1 MTKIT
6 RTFIASAA
14 ACLLAIMLMTVRC
27 FAYDYST
34 ITGTKASG
42 AEISGYSGALEVNVV
57 DFGADKKGK
66 KDSSKAIQKAL
77 DYAIDNGSNS
87 VQIKVVVP
95 KGKYRIDKLLEIYSN
110 TWLCLEDGATI
121 VRNFDKGCMIKNA
134 QANGAGGYGSE
145 IKNNYNGH
153 HVEIG
158 GVKGITIEDCDFH
171 GYTGTF
177 QKEAIQLDTIS
188 NSDVFPAY
196 EPFDDTPCD
205 NAVIKNN
212 KFHDLIRGL
221 GSHSACLGVYYT
233 NTLISGNSFYNMS
246 GTAIVLIN
254 HKKCIIENN
263 TMKNVGCA
271 IDFKYMTDYEN
282 ANFHVPNSG
291 YAGIKDRLDDNA
303 NTIIRNND
311 ITVVGTYYYPQP
323 YAIQIFGKKLEKSY
337 SHPDYNY
344 TVKGVKIVDNTIK
357 TAGSAV
363 RLTDVSG
370 IFIGSNDIS
379 YDYDRYNYSMDLIW
393 LSESS
398 QVTVTKNKLTGTKQ
412 NSVYISGGSGNEV
425 SSNTIK
431 KPGVSGVYVSG
442 GSDKN
447 TISGN
452 TITSAGSNGIKITK
466 EAKAD
471 VRKNTVKKSKNHGL
485 IFTGGRGKAS
495 DNILEENGLSGFMAD
510 NSASVEF
517 FNNTCNKNKGY
528 GIKANKK
535 SQVKISGNSF
545 ADNSKGDIYVTG
557 SAAVLLNAPDNV
569 KSQDICSDKL
579 TLTWDEVSQADGYY
593 VYRKTDAEDAEFEQ
607 IATVTDGTSFTDYGL
622 VPKTRYVYKVKAFL
636 DTVDSVQEGSDSAD
650 MSIKTKL
657 TIVGCTTNMR
667 GSMSYTG
674 KERTQIFDVFVDGET
689 LIPDVDYRTVYSDNV
704 NIGTA
709 KVTVIGIGQYCDSAD
724 FQFDI
729 MLKSDNVMVIK
740 PQELNRKSIV
750 TGKPT
755 MKSQGYEVAE
765 AVKDKL
771 DHTSHREPAI
781 VVNYNSPSQVI
792 AKARAD
798 MLDLRVRSYRELTGE
813 TIYGA
818 WL

>member
-1 MTKIT
+1 M
-6 RTFIASAA
+6 
-14 ACLLAIMLMTVRC
+14 
-27 FAYDYST
+27 
-34 ITGTKASG
+34 
-42 AEISGYSGALEVNVV
+42 
-57 DFGADKKGK
+57 
-66 KDSSKAIQKAL
+66 
-77 DYAIDNGSNS
+77 
-87 VQIKVVVP
+87 
-95 KGKYRIDKLLEIYSN
+95 
-110 TWLCLEDGATI
+110 
-121 VRNFDKGCMIKNA
+121 
-134 QANGAGGYGSE
+134 
-145 IKNNYNGH
+145 
-153 HVEIG
+153 
-158 GVKGITIEDCDFH
+158 
-171 GYTGTF
+171 
-177 QKEAIQLDTIS
+177 
-188 NSDVFPAY
+188 
-196 EPFDDTPCD
+196 
-205 NAVIKNN
+205 
-212 KFHDLIRGL
+212 
-221 GSHSACLGVYYT
+221 
-233 NTLISGNSFYNMS
+233 
-246 GTAIVLIN
+246 
-254 HKKCIIENN
+254 
-263 TMKNVGCA
+263 
-271 IDFKYMTDYEN
+271 
-282 ANFHVPNSG
+282 
-291 YAGIKDRLDDNA
+291 
-303 NTIIRNND
+303 
-311 ITVVGTYYYPQP
+311 
-323 YAIQIFGKKLEKSY
+323 
-337 SHPDYNY
+337 
-344 TVKGVKIVDNTIK
+344 KIVDNIIK